1 MKRTIS
7 IISILTVVA
16 VLACSIALCFTGCN
30 AKTTVEQEVK
40 PNVEPVFAV
49 SVMQEA
55 GIYLSSGEGEVAA
68 AGEAS
73 DGMTQTLTATVKPD
87 DAPDK
92 RVDWYVEWGATA
104 SRASQDVNAYLT
116 VTPNS
121 DGSNV
126 AIVTCLQSFEGDGI
140 IIMVR
145 TRVGNYSASCF
156 VTYVGR
162 PSSMTLNTSGYSTST
177 DNGWNKAIYALDS
190 HNTYTFPIVMDNA
203 IHQVGSSFHDY
214 SISVSAYGSINA
226 MKTMGDSGSSTPTS
240 TTTVTENYVVE
251 QNPDDWRVFLTVQGV
266 QSSGNGLCKAYITID
281 GDNLKVQL
289 GDPTS
294 AFFYQTGSRAGWLKE
309 EFSSHTNGKIPYFE
323 ITVTE
328 NNSGLS
334 KKICILAKSSVS
346 SVTLNMTDMSF

>member
-1 MKRTIS
+1 MKKSIS
-7 IISILTVVA
+7 IISIITIFAIVI
-16 VLACSIALCFTGCN
+16 CSMALCFVGCN
-30 AKTTVEQEVK
+30 KTNTEQQAKSK
-40 PNVEPVFAV
+40 VEPVFAV
-49 SVMQEA
+49 SVLQEA
-55 GIYLSSGEGEVAA
+55 GIFLSSGEVAE

-92 RVDWYVEWGATA
+92 RVDWTVEWGAGA
-104 SRASQDVNAYLT
+104 SRGSENVSNYLT

-126 AIVTCLQSFEGDGI
+126 ATVTCLQGFEGDGI
-140 IIMVR
+140 IITVR

-162 PSSMTLNTSGYSTST
+162 PSSMTVNMSGYSTST
-177 DNGWNKAIYALDS
+177 NNGWNKAIYALDS

-203 IHQVGSSFHDY
+203 IHQVGSNFHDY
-214 SISVSAYGSINA
+214 SISVTSYGSITA
-226 MKTMGDSGSSTPTS
+226 TKTTGDPGSSTPTS
-240 TTTVTENYVVE
+240 TETVTENYVTE
-251 QNPDDWRVFLTVQGV
+251 NIADWRVFLTVQGV
-266 QSSGNGLCKAYITID
+266 QSSGNGKCLAYISIED
-281 GDNLKVQL
+281 GSLKVKL

-294 AFFYQTGSRAGWLKE
+294 AFSYSYGARTGWLKE
-309 EFSSHTNGKIPYFE
+309 EFAAYPNGKIPYFE

-334 KKICILAKSSVS
+334 QKICILAKSSVS
-346 SVTLNMTDMSF
+346 SVTLNMTNLSF

>member
-1 MKRTIS
+1 MKKSIS
-7 IISILTVVA
+7 IISIITFFAIVI
-16 VLACSIALCFTGCN
+16 CSMALCFVGCN
-30 AKTTVEQEVK
+30 MTSTEQEVK
-40 PNVEPVFAV
+40 SKVEPVFAV
-49 SVMQEA
+49 SVLQEA
-55 GIYLSSGEGEVAA
+55 GIFLSSGEGEVAA

-140 IIMVR
+140 IITVR

-226 MKTMGDSGSSTPTS
+226 VKTMGDSGSSTPTS

-294 AFFYQTGSRAGWLKE
+294 AFFYQTGGRAGWLKE
-309 EFSSHTNGKIPYFE
+309 EFASHTGGKIPYFE

-334 KKICILAKSSVS
+334 QKICILAKSSVS
-346 SVTLNMTDMSF
+346 SVNLSDNDLTF